1 MRASF
6 SYWTR
11 WAGRALRTL
20 KLSAVKPLRNPVHH
34 CPCVNVIRGRQSNVV
49 IVTYLWRWHSLLQFG
64 QAVILAKD
72 IKAGA
77 GLALGACGPSWTLNA
92 LRPRGAGWPGLT
104 SWSSRACV
112 SRLAGGP
119 NGSGFALWPSW
130 SSGACI
136 PLRPRRASRA
146 RRPRLSG
153 FSLRPCRARLALRPG
168 GAGGASCPCRTCW
181 AWHRAWLPGRPL
193 RASLSCRTGRARRSR
208 RACWSRT
215 AMCAYIGVYI

>member
-64 QAVILAKD
+64 QTVILAKD

-104 SWSSRACV
+104 SWSS
-112 SRLAGGP
+112 
-119 NGSGFALWPSW
+119 
-130 SSGACI
+130 GACI

-153 FSLRPCRARLALRPG
+153 FSLRPCRARLALRPS

>member
-77 GLALGACGPSWTLNA
+77 GLAPGACGPSWTLNA
-92 LRPRGAGWPGLT
+92 LRPRGAGWPASPVGPVGPVFPG
-104 SWSSRACV
+104 SPVGPMGPV
-112 SRLAGGP
+112 SPCGPVGPVGPASPCGPVGPAEPVGPVSPASPCGPVGPGSPCGPVGPAEPVAPAGPVGP
-119 NGSGFALWPSW
+119 GTEL
-130 SSGACI
+130 GA
-136 PLRPRRASRA
+136 P
-146 RRPRLSG
+146 
-153 FSLRPCRARLALRPG
+153 
-168 GAGGASCPCRTCW
+168 AGP
-181 AWHRAWLPGRPL
+181 
-193 RASLSCRTGRARRSR
+193 
-208 RACWSRT
+208 
-215 AMCAYIGVYI
+215 